1 MLKFYLKIIAFYLLS
16 YTVSAQDSA
25 HELLS
30 YNIHKNIKPYIKEAN
45 AAFERGDNE
54 LGKTLLDSLVHNYL
68 IGTTFDNFSFQRINK
83 KPLFLNKVKKPV
95 YLLTY
100 STWCLTANGE
110 IQALNKLAK
119 KYRKDI
125 QIVVVFWNR
134 REEIKKIATQFNR
147 YIEVCYAH
155 ETYNKDDYLVSTL
168 KHTLGI
174 PTTFLIDEGK
184 NLIDIRRGGINLGDK
199 IPYEESFNLNYNR
212 FHDDISPLL
221 TNEANT
227 KEGNG
232 NGISK

>member
-1 MLKFYLKIIAFYLLS
+1 MLKFYLKIIAFYFLS
-16 YTVSAQDSA
+16 YTVTAQDSA

-45 AAFERGDNE
+45 TAFEKGDNE
-54 LGKTLLDSLVHNYL
+54 LGKTLLDSLVQNYL

-83 KPLFLNKVKKPV
+83 KRLFIDKVKKPV

-119 KYRKDI
+119 KYKKNI

-134 REEIKKIATQFNR
+134 REDIKKIASKFDNS
-147 YIEVCYAH
+147 IEVCYAH
-155 ETYNKDDYLVSTL
+155 ESYNKDDFLVSTL

-174 PTTFLIDEGK
+174 PTTFLIDEGM
-184 NLIDIRRGGINLGDK
+184 NLIDIRRGGINLGIK
-199 IPYEESFNLNYNR
+199 MPYEESFDLNYNR
-212 FHDDISPLL
+212 FHDGISPLL
-221 TNEANT
+221 TNEANI
-227 KEGNG
+227 KDRNE